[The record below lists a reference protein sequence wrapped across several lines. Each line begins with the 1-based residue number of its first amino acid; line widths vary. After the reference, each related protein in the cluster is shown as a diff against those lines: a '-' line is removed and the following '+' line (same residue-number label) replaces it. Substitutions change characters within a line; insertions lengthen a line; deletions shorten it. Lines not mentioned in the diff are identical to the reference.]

1 MNMATEF
8 YAGKG
13 WTVQDVHRAES
24 YDLLCLRNGEVKHV
38 EVKGT
43 TEDGTMVLLTPNE
56 VRHARENPYAA
67 LFVLSNV
74 EVESAEYGTINVTG
88 GVRHLNDPWHIQDGT
103 LIPLGFRYQVPL
115 NGQRTHELTATN
127 QAA

>member
-1 MNMATEF
+1 
-8 YAGKG
+8 
-13 WTVQDVHRAES
+13 
-24 YDLLCLRNGEVKHV
+24 
-38 EVKGT
+38 
-43 TEDGTMVLLTPNE
+43 MVLLTPNE